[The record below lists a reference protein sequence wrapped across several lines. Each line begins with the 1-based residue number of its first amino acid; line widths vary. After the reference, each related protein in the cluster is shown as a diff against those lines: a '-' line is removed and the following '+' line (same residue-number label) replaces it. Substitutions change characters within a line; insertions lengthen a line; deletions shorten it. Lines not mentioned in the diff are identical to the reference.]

1 MTQTVLITGAS
12 SGIGRATA
20 QLLTERGFTVYGTAR
35 RPDRATPEQFRLVAL
50 DVRSDDSVRACVDQ
64 VMSQTGRLDVL
75 VNNAGY
81 ALTGAAEETSL
92 AEAKAQFETNFFGTV
107 RMVNAV
113 LPGMRKAGAGRI
125 VNIGSLAGL
134 TAIPFSAFYCATK
147 FALEAYSEALW
158 HELRPFGITVT
169 LVEPGFVHTRMTE
182 AAQLV
187 AGPLPAYEGPRR
199 RVIAAMGRSVERGI
213 APEQV
218 ARCVLR
224 IVESRAPRLCYRVG
238 AEATWLPRLKNAA
251 PWTVFAA
258 GVRRRFA
265 VDAAT

>member
-1 MTQTVLITGAS
+1 MARPAGPTGRRLS
-12 SGIGRATA
+12 HSGCYRSTCARTSRCGPAWTKSC
-20 QLLTERGFTVYGTAR
+20 R
-35 RPDRATPEQFRLVAL
+35 RPAGSTCSSTTP
-50 DVRSDDSVRACVDQ
+50 DTRS
-64 VMSQTGRLDVL
+64 
-75 VNNAGY
+75 
-81 ALTGAAEETSL
+81 TGAAEETSL

-125 VNIGSLAGL
+125 VNIGSLVGL

-224 IVESRAPRLCYRVG
+224 IVESRAPRLRYRVG

-265 VDAAT
+265 VDAST

>member
-1 MTQTVLITGAS
+1 M
-12 SGIGRATA
+12 
-20 QLLTERGFTVYGTAR
+20 R
-35 RPDRATPEQFRLVAL
+35 R
-50 DVRSDDSVRACVDQ
+50 
-64 VMSQTGRLDVL
+64 
-75 VNNAGY
+75 
-81 ALTGAAEETSL
+81 
-92 AEAKAQFETNFFGTV
+92 
-107 RMVNAV
+107 
-113 LPGMRKAGAGRI
+113 AGAGRI
-125 VNIGSLAGL
+125 INIGSLAGL

-158 HELRPFGITVT
+158 HELRSFGITIT
-169 LVEPGFVHTRMTE
+169 LVEAGFVHTRMTE

-218 ARCVLR
+218 ARRVLQ
-224 IVESRAPRLCYRVG
+224 IVESRAPRLRYRVG
-238 AEATWLPRLKNAA
+238 AEATWLPRLKNVA

>member
-35 RPDRATPEQFRLVAL
+35 RPDRATPEQFRLLAL

-64 VMSQTGRLDVL
+64 VLSQTGRLDVL
-75 VNNAGY
+75 FNNAGY

-147 FALEAYSEALW
+147 FALEAYSEAL
-158 HELRPFGITVT
+158 
-169 LVEPGFVHTRMTE
+169 
-182 AAQLV
+182 
-187 AGPLPAYEGPRR
+187 
-199 RVIAAMGRSVERGI
+199 
-213 APEQV
+213 V
-218 ARCVLR
+218 ARATAVR
-224 IVESRAPRLCYRVG
+224 HHRYAGRAGIRPHPDDRSRAARGGTAPRLRGTEAPRDCGDGPFRG
-238 AEATWLPRLKNAA
+238 AGHCP
-251 PWTVFAA
+251 
-258 GVRRRFA
+258 
-265 VDAAT
+265 